1 MLNFFP
7 VPSPLQSRS
16 RAYDVK
22 VRLDWGEPALTIVDV
37 RDRAEYNTSHIRGAI
52 PMPQSELIERALHT
66 LETNRDVYIYG
77 DTDEETAAA
86 AAELRKA
93 GFNEVSEIRGGLA
106 AWKAFGYPVESVF
119 AHSI

>member
-1 MLNFFP
+1 
-7 VPSPLQSRS
+7 
-16 RAYDVK
+16 
-22 VRLDWGEPALTIVDV
+22 
-37 RDRAEYNTSHIRGAI
+37 
-52 PMPQSELIERALHT
+52 MPQSELIERALHT